1 MNHRFSIQSFFNSL
15 HLCHVRWEFS
25 IPHLSFSSQLGGT
38 AGGSFFS
45 RLTEGGFAFL
55 LLLLSTLQ
63 VHAADSILYKK
74 LEHEA
79 TRTIFKSNMFASPAL
94 RNIINEPSISE
105 IGLKGISQPSA
116 TARISQLGTG
126 MRTFKVEAT
135 SLQHL
140 GSNDLIWG
148 NASYENGR
156 KYSVVWNET
165 SDFFQL
171 YPYVMGDPKGGNM
184 KYEEYELNGGYSKR
198 IKDIFYGVELGYRAL
213 SEYRD
218 HDPRPNNTVAELYG
232 SLSFGYG
239 FSKRYALAVNM
250 DAGKYKQTNELAF
263 YNELGAQKVFLLT
276 GIANDFARF
285 SGNSNNSFYK
295 GYNLGISLSLA
306 PRNGYGWMS
315 DIGYTFTQ
323 RERILSDLN
332 RMPLNKLKTDR
343 FSACVALIRKCYGV
357 RIHGEYSDRKGFDNL
372 FGDPSGSVYP
382 QIGTKEQYNGSVA
395 NITADGYWTTELHNG
410 TLWSLEPG
418 VGFCSIS
425 NKHKDSGNRFD
436 SDNIFFKLKAEM
448 DHIFGKN
455 MIGMKANVCH
465 RYNISSETDIYN
477 ACDPSLTTTIQQIGK
492 YFDKGETSFG
502 ISAEYSRQIW
512 GNKALSIAFGWQHAL
527 YLDGENNN
535 CYEAKFAIIL

>member
-1 MNHRFSIQSFFNSL
+1 M
-15 HLCHVRWEFS
+15 
-25 IPHLSFSSQLGGT
+25 T
-38 AGGSFFS
+38 YKSFFS
-45 RLTEGGFAFL
+45 RLFHSSPLGGIEGGFLFL
-55 LLLLSTLQ
+55 LFCPLQ
-63 VHAADSILYKK
+63 IHASDSILYDK
-74 LEHEA
+74 LEHET
-79 TRTIFKSNMFASPAL
+79 TRMALKHDMLASPAL
-94 RNIINEPSISE
+94 RNIIDIPSLSE
-105 IGLKGISQPSA
+105 IGFKGISQPSA
-116 TARISQLGTG
+116 TARTPQLGTG
-126 MRTFKVEAT
+126 MRAFKVEAS

-140 GSNDLIWG
+140 GKNDLVRG

-156 KYSVVWNET
+156 KYDVVWNET

-171 YPYVMGDPKGGNM
+171 YPYVMGDSRGGDL
-184 KYEEYELNGGYSKR
+184 KYEEYKLNGGYSKR
-198 IKDIFYGVELGYRAL
+198 INKIYYGVELGYRAL

-218 HDPRPNNTVAELYG
+218 RDPRPNNTVADLYG

-239 FSKRYALAVNM
+239 ISAGYVLAVNV

-276 GIANDFARF
+276 GIGNDFARF

-295 GYNLGISLSLA
+295 GHNMGASLSLA
-306 PRNGYGWMS
+306 PRNGYGWMA
-315 DIGYTFTQ
+315 DIGYMFTQ

-332 RMPLNKLKTDR
+332 RMPLNKLKTDW
-343 FSACVALIRKCYGV
+343 FSASVALIRKRYGV
-357 RIHGEYSDRKGFDNL
+357 KIHGEYSDRNGFDNL

-382 QIGTKEQYNGSVA
+382 QIGTKEQYTGYVA
-395 NITADGYWTTELHNG
+395 NITTDGYWTTEMHNG
-410 TLWSLEPG
+410 TLWSIEPG
-418 VGFCSIS
+418 VVFCSIS

-436 SDNIFFKLKAEM
+436 SDNILFKLKGGM

-455 MIGMKANVCH
+455 MIGVKADVCH

-492 YFDKGETSFG
+492 YFDNGETTFG
-502 ISAEYSRQIW
+502 ISAEYSRLVW